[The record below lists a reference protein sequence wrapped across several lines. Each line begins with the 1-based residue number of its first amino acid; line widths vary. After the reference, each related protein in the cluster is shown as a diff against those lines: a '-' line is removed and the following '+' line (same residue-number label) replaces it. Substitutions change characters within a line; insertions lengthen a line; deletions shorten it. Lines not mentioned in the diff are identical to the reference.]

1 LLLLRRKHLLEREDV
16 PLVRG
21 AVLALAMV
29 GLHSCQDFPLS
40 IYALHLTAM
49 LLCGV
54 CWGLYANRRRAW
66 DHRQKSR
73 S

>member
-1 LLLLRRKHLLEREDV
+1 
-16 PLVRG
+16 VRG